1 MISVAERIVLSSGF
15 GRMFIAFASGAVGA
29 LAMAPFNFWPA
40 MFVPMVIAVWLLDG
54 VEPGAQKYSFLPMR
68 TAAWLGWLWGFGYF
82 VAGLWWLGAAFLV
95 DGDKFAAL
103 LPLGVI
109 GLPAVLALFTS
120 AGFVLAR
127 LLWSA
132 GVLRIFALA
141 FGLGASEWL
150 RGHLFTGFPWNEIGM
165 SLGNNLVLA
174 QLASAVGIYG
184 LNIVAIVLFSAP
196 AVMIK
201 RRHLKFAIGFP
212 LAAFVALGMYGAL
225 RINFNPPAFVPDVKL
240 RLLQP
245 NVALDANFRQDNRME
260 IIKKYLALS
269 DRAKSSNGTGIGDV
283 THLIWPESSLP
294 TILSRDAEALSTIG
308 AFLPLNTTLVVG
320 AARFED
326 AAKVGGKPSYFNSLQ
341 VVAHGGTIAD
351 SYDKVHL
358 VPFGEYL
365 PLEGLLRALGLTQ
378 FVQVPGGFNAGKWRG
393 LLKVPGLPPVSP
405 TICYE
410 AIFPEEVALN
420 NSRAGVIMNVTVD
433 TWYGDTPGPYQHLA
447 QARLRAI
454 EQGLP
459 LVRDANSGISAVIDP
474 VGRIVA
480 ALPLNVEDILDSKL
494 PAALAST
501 FYSRFGD
508 LGLVILLIFT
518 GLLASVGK
526 LVRFSA

>member
-1 MISVAERIVLSSGF
+1 MTSIAERVVLSSGL
-15 GRMFIAFASGAVGA
+15 GRALIAFAAGAVGA

-40 MFVPMVIAVWLLDG
+40 MLVPMVIAVWLLDG
-54 VEPGAQKYSFLPMR
+54 VEPGARKYSLAPLR

-109 GLPAVLALFTS
+109 GLPAALALFTS
-120 AGFVLAR
+120 VGFVVAR
-127 LLWSA
+127 SLWSP
-132 GVLRIFALA
+132 GVFRIFALGV
-141 FGLGASEWL
+141 GLGASEWL
-150 RGHLFTGFPWNEIGM
+150 RGHLFTGFPWNELGM
-165 SLGNNLVLA
+165 SLGNNLILA
-174 QLASAVGIYG
+174 QSASVIGLYG
-184 LNIVAIVLFSAP
+184 LNIVAIVIFSAP
-196 AVMIK
+196 AVMIE
-201 RRHLKFAIGFP
+201 RRHLKFAVGFP
-212 LAAFVALGMYGAL
+212 VAALVVLGIYGASRL
-225 RINFNPPAFVPDVKL
+225 SLTPVSVVPGVKL

-245 NVALDANFRQDNRME
+245 NVALDANFRQDKRME

-294 TILSRDAEALSTIG
+294 TVLSRDAEALSTIG
-308 AFLPLNTTLVVG
+308 AFLPSNTTLIVG
-320 AARFED
+320 ATRFED
-326 AAKVGGKPSYFNSLQ
+326 AAKLGGKPSYFNSLQ
-341 VVAHGGTIAD
+341 VVTHGGTITD

-378 FVQVPGGFNAGKWRG
+378 FVQIPGGFSAGKWRG

-410 AIFPEEVALN
+410 AIFPEEVVPSDA
-420 NSRAGVIMNVTVD
+420 RAGVIINVTVD

-447 QARLRAI
+447 QARMRAI

-459 LVRDANSGISAVIDP
+459 VVRDANSGISAVIDP
-474 VGRIVA
+474 LGRIVA
-480 ALPLNVEDILDSKL
+480 ELPLNVEDILDSKL
-494 PAALAST
+494 PTALGWT
-501 FYSRFGD
+501 FFSSFGG
-508 LGLVILLIFT
+508 LGLVIILVFA
-518 GLLASVGK
+518 GALAFIGK
-526 LVRFSA
+526 LLR